1 VTKKKVGSRAKPDDG
16 AAIQDLYDHI
26 RLQFIANAAVIA
38 KNEKPE
44 RLLKMIQNCKELEP
58 VDRSNKEL
66 WKLIQKVRHDVL
78 ASKMKSQ
85 RKAEPKQRR
94 KVPS

>member
-1 VTKKKVGSRAKPDDG
+1 MTKKKVRLDTKSDDG

-26 RLQFIANAAVIA
+26 RLQFIANAEVIA
-38 KNEKPE
+38 RNEKPE
-44 RLLKMIQNCKELEP
+44 RLLKMIQTCKELEP

-78 ASKMKSQ
+78 ASKTESH
-85 RKAEPKQRR
+85 RKTGSKQRR
-94 KVPS
+94 KVQS